1 MNKKLNYLN
10 IEVGTFEQIKTTL
23 TLKLD
28 RTRFQFDRI
37 EELNALK
44 QQEAP
49 FLELKQISEQG
60 KSVIFQYEVPS
71 EAKNLKSILKE
82 PKSIRTAIALA
93 ILKQDILARSPY
105 HVSLNPSNIWY
116 YPMNRVWYA
125 YRANELMPL
134 TKKRTCQNIKP
145 LSSFA

>member
-82 PKSIRTAIALA
+82 PKSIRTAIA
-93 ILKQDILARSPY
+93 
-105 HVSLNPSNIWY
+105 
-116 YPMNRVWYA
+116 M
-125 YRANELMPL
+125 
-134 TKKRTCQNIKP
+134 
-145 LSSFA
+145 SF